1 MARDPNTRLYH
12 KNPFIRRALQERE
25 RRYQDKMDYGD
36 FLSWLRTPDGQEF
49 LEEQVHI
56 SGWLDT
62 PDGQVW
68 LDTEDGRNW
77 RRTTQQGEDYQRLRS
92 TREGRIEF
100 RNPLS
105 DLYEKQEKQ
114 ELTSRTEQE
123 LTRESKQ
130 ANALESFSG
139 SGKSIFEI
147 REEGVKGR
155 PAGKLPTI
163 STQGEAVVARRY
175 RGGTS
180 LDPMHP
186 REIINK
192 IRGKWGKTLPKP
204 LTKGET
210 ERLFEGL
217 ERKESPYISQE
228 KYLEYKKYMD
238 SRTDENW
245 QESPL
250 GQEILEF
257 ITPHLPKGLRIT
269 SGVVKILSDWRDRPG
284 IGHNQPPEDQLIEG
298 EIDQSK
304 WAEQPKKPS
313 TELPT
318 EGKDLVNARNYY
330 NVEANRIFKGTE
342 GPELKK
348 TGWMQGQQQ
357 PVHDFFEYNA
367 AKVQAIFD
375 LIENIK
381 AGNTMFE
388 GPIGRQQLKI
398 PPRGARYFTKRPI
411 PKHGPSGPGSSELT
425 VSTSYIQ
432 MRELLGNMFGM
443 STDDLDRGVYDYSLN
458 GGSPVQIQW
467 LLDMG
472 LLERVNTRWVEKF
485 HIDKDNKPTDWYLD
499 TLGRPRL
506 FPAGAPNGESLVL
519 QPHFIFPPDGNI
531 GYARRGILPSLAEVY
546 FKKTTKERIGEY
558 PTDRTLRSGR
568 PAKGRPKFR
577 QFTKIYKLESD
588 YRITKPAKNAREG
601 LVQAFFPDPT
611 QENQEQFTRNV
622 LQLIANSDEPS
633 NVSNL
638 KPLISLD
645 PTKKEELS
653 TLQEESSIK
662 IESPIKST
670 PEQIRPTGSPKW
682 QIPDKETFLRKVFQE
697 YIADEQRLIEE
708 RREDRPKGM
717 RRKAWA
723 KELELKISPE
733 TYAERVQDKISQVR
747 NLIGQSGGEVKG
759 DFLDFIS
766 PEDIEFYWNSKEIMN
781 KNTGR
786 INIRN
791 IDQLMQPIETTSI
804 SGVEIPVKPTK
815 PILEVQEG
823 SAEAV
828 KELTHA
834 ENLKKIPAKAQI
846 KRAFKKDTNVT
857 RNISQLTH
865 DNWRQIL
872 KYQSQG
878 LSSVQAYQ
886 KFAASEVARS
896 TSATPGARPTKPI
909 LEGGGQRPV
918 APPVDIQKITRGG
931 GTGNIFRRSWLK
943 LNMSEGGFVTR

>member
-1 MARDPNTRLYH
+1 
-12 KNPFIRRALQERE
+12 
-25 RRYQDKMDYGD
+25 
-36 FLSWLRTPDGQEF
+36 
-49 LEEQVHI
+49 
-56 SGWLDT
+56 
-62 PDGQVW
+62 
-68 LDTEDGRNW
+68 
-77 RRTTQQGEDYQRLRS
+77 
-92 TREGRIEF
+92 
-100 RNPLS
+100 
-105 DLYEKQEKQ
+105 
-114 ELTSRTEQE
+114 
-123 LTRESKQ
+123 
-130 ANALESFSG
+130 
-139 SGKSIFEI
+139 
-147 REEGVKGR
+147 
-155 PAGKLPTI
+155 
-163 STQGEAVVARRY
+163 
-175 RGGTS
+175 
-180 LDPMHP
+180 
-186 REIINK
+186 
-192 IRGKWGKTLPKP
+192 
-204 LTKGET
+204 
-210 ERLFEGL
+210 
-217 ERKESPYISQE
+217 
-228 KYLEYKKYMD
+228 
-238 SRTDENW
+238 
-245 QESPL
+245 
-250 GQEILEF
+250 
-257 ITPHLPKGLRIT
+257 
-269 SGVVKILSDWRDRPG
+269 
-284 IGHNQPPEDQLIEG
+284 
-298 EIDQSK
+298 
-304 WAEQPKKPS
+304 
-313 TELPT
+313 
-318 EGKDLVNARNYY
+318 
-330 NVEANRIFKGTE
+330 
-342 GPELKK
+342 
-348 TGWMQGQQQ
+348 
-357 PVHDFFEYNA
+357 
-367 AKVQAIFD
+367 
-375 LIENIK
+375 
-381 AGNTMFE
+381 
-388 GPIGRQQLKI
+388 
-398 PPRGARYFTKRPI
+398 
-411 PKHGPSGPGSSELT
+411 
-425 VSTSYIQ
+425 

-443 STDDLDRGVYDYSLN
+443 STDDLDMSIHDYSLN

-645 PTKKEELS
+645 PTKQEELS

-662 IESPIKST
+662 IESPIKPT